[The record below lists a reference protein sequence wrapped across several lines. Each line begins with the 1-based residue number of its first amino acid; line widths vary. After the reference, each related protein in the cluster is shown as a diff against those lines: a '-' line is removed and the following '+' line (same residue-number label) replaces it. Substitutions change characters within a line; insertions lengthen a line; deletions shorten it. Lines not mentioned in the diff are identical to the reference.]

1 MEKYMSKN
9 YVSYGD
15 AEEKEWYLVP
25 VSDEMRD
32 KDEERLVRIS
42 LGYGKTYICRCKFW
56 SDISEGDIVVT
67 RNKDANMDHY
77 EKMGCYMGTLT
88 DDEAEET
95 DADDI
100 STGEIWQIY
109 KNGISETTQMELR
122 CGAKSIVGSGIKNV
136 LSRMA
141 SIMETDAEFYDW
153 KGKLTIVEDDILD
166 VILCADIIA
175 FSDQFEP
182 EMVKMAKESL
192 SKPRR
197 LCTEIFDTKF
207 TNMLR
212 LIQSINRGS
221 SKAYEKKRGVIY
233 DAMCTWDGHDD
244 NYADK
249 FKLLNDDCYYD
260 DAESHSICFEGCYPE
275 WEDQFQSL
283 SICDE
288 LYKYSEYAVCS
299 SKEIIIFEG
308 SEKIAAMFREDKEFC
323 DFYNELIYRSAI
335 SLLVR
340 GGFVNLLKALLSA
353 KPPIEKFIGELCEFS
368 FDVGPIY
375 CTGVLDEYGK
385 EKNVAIS
392 KYDMMVA
399 EDFVHTELEK
409 ISPEDKQELFR
420 EILTNRCIT
429 AVENVD
435 KIDFVGK
442 VFNAAG
448 LSFEDTSMVRGC
460 LKRFGGTYSG
470 KLRCSVDYLIVD
482 TDSDIQ
488 NNLAYRDAW
497 MWKLSG
503 RTRWLR
509 IISFKQFCKLCGV
522 KPSGSAN
529 IKKSRPE
536 ITVSDFIENYLPEM
550 LVEAGKKRAAESD
563 RACRSLKD
571 LVSEI
576 PFTDEAVIVDSVEN
590 FNSLIPAPKEYT
602 QEEIDTITLKIKKM
616 LLVDLINKTYVD
628 NITRNFAQLCG
639 FNYEESEEEES
650 DDGDFDEPEEIDI
663 KQKLFFIS
671 SAVYDPDHAIGDYI
685 EMNGGVSDYNRD
697 SDYMYADYVITSLI
711 PGGRDYNWAIAVR
724 NHSMERKPKVIS
736 LTHFCILCGIDLPDK
751 INVRS
756 LDEDEDEDEEEST
769 PESAPISEEP
779 TCDEPSA
786 EEETEP
792 APEPAAEPAPETE
805 APCDPES
812 SMIPADAEGE
822 PLSASG
828 MSFTEALGTEWFVVT
843 PAGKKFRKQCIVFPD
858 GRRCEFNTQYDHTPE
873 DVVVIGGDG
882 KYFGMIG
889 RPDFSGAPVTEYD
902 TDGRVRFVFRK
913 DPTEE
918 DVRKMSRRLTSLSDS
933 DASMKRY
940 ISERVGDEDVVADIV
955 NDTIETV
962 FIECAIIRNRRQT
975 EKELRFK
982 AYTEVTEDKHFNVR
996 MFEQYLNEVNGKEGK
1011 RTGQKSGVVIEFN
1024 GYFSG
1029 WKKERD
1035 SLGSWE
1041 ELSKKR
1047 GCEAVPGKLRFTDI
1061 TKPIVKICLGDWR
1074 DSTFDAYYGSLIF
1087 KSAFSI
1093 IVRCGLA
1100 NLLQGALGSF
1110 DNYDKYLEGFKHQF
1124 NSIIEYLRDL
1134 ARSVGSKYCVEMIEA
1149 YMRGEEPCLA
1159 NKAISAKRA
1168 ALTLGVDWKELFEK
1182 KKNEKRLGGVE
1193 FNKEKS
1199 ADFYAFDAS
1208 DSFCIAGFDEETT
1221 RKIEEF
1227 VISTGYKIE
1236 APEDVHLMSM
1246 DHLVINEF
1254 AEKIPAEYEMWLEK
1268 RNREGEWF
1276 TSVNSFEKLCDG
1288 FNWGSDLYWEI

>member
-1 MEKYMSKN
+1 MDS
-9 YVSYGD
+9 
-15 AEEKEWYLVP
+15 
-25 VSDEMRD
+25 
-32 KDEERLVRIS
+32 
-42 LGYGKTYICRCKFW
+42 
-56 SDISEGDIVVT
+56 SEILN
-67 RNKDANMDHY
+67 NKDKFDQIDRIEIKH
-77 EKMGCYMGTLT
+77 KMF
-88 DDEAEET
+88 
-95 DADDI
+95 
-100 STGEIWQIY
+100 
-109 KNGISETTQMELR
+109 QMAH
-122 CGAKSIVGSGIKNV
+122 CDNSIIGKY
-136 LSRMA
+136 
-141 SIMETDAEFYDW
+141 IM
-153 KGKLTIVEDDILD
+153 
-166 VILCADIIA
+166 
-175 FSDQFEP
+175 
-182 EMVKMAKESL
+182 
-192 SKPRR
+192 
-197 LCTEIFDTKF
+197 
-207 TNMLR
+207 
-212 LIQSINRGS
+212 
-221 SKAYEKKRGVIY
+221 
-233 DAMCTWDGHDD
+233 
-244 NYADK
+244 
-249 FKLLNDDCYYD
+249 
-260 DAESHSICFEGCYPE
+260 
-275 WEDQFQSL
+275 
-283 SICDE
+283 
-288 LYKYSEYAVCS
+288 
-299 SKEIIIFEG
+299 
-308 SEKIAAMFREDKEFC
+308 
-323 DFYNELIYRSAI
+323 
-335 SLLVR
+335 
-340 GGFVNLLKALLSA
+340 
-353 KPPIEKFIGELCEFS
+353 
-368 FDVGPIY
+368 
-375 CTGVLDEYGK
+375 
-385 EKNVAIS
+385 
-392 KYDMMVA
+392 
-399 EDFVHTELEK
+399 
-409 ISPEDKQELFR
+409 
-420 EILTNRCIT
+420 
-429 AVENVD
+429 
-435 KIDFVGK
+435 
-442 VFNAAG
+442 
-448 LSFEDTSMVRGC
+448 
-460 LKRFGGTYSG
+460 
-470 KLRCSVDYLIVD
+470 
-482 TDSDIQ
+482 
-488 NNLAYRDAW
+488 
-497 MWKLSG
+497 
-503 RTRWLR
+503 
-509 IISFKQFCKLCGV
+509 
-522 KPSGSAN
+522 
-529 IKKSRPE
+529 
-536 ITVSDFIENYLPEM
+536 
-550 LVEAGKKRAAESD
+550 
-563 RACRSLKD
+563 
-571 LVSEI
+571 
-576 PFTDEAVIVDSVEN
+576 
-590 FNSLIPAPKEYT
+590 
-602 QEEIDTITLKIKKM
+602 
-616 LLVDLINKTYVD
+616 
-628 NITRNFAQLCG
+628 
-639 FNYEESEEEES
+639 
-650 DDGDFDEPEEIDI
+650 
-663 KQKLFFIS
+663 
-671 SAVYDPDHAIGDYI
+671 
-685 EMNGGVSDYNRD
+685 MNGGVCDYYD
-697 SDYMYADYVITSLI
+697 ISYQYTDYLVPHELPDCRGYRKALGLREDGENKSLKI
-711 PGGRDYNWAIAVR
+711 
-724 NHSMERKPKVIS
+724 IS
-736 LTHFCILCGIDLPDK
+736 FLQFCDLCGIGTDSPIVPDPVEMQNK
-751 INVRS
+751 
-756 LDEDEDEDEEEST
+756 DEKKSVPVTLT

-779 TCDEPSA
+779 TYDEPSA

-792 APEPAAEPAPETE
+792 APEPAAEPAPKAE
-805 APCDPES
+805 APCGPES

-858 GRRCEFNTQYDHTPE
+858 GRRCEFNTHYDHTPE

-889 RPDFSGAPVTEYD
+889 SPDFSGAPVTEYD

-918 DVRKMSRRLTSLSDS
+918 DVRKMEERLISLSDC

-982 AYTEVTEDKHFNVR
+982 AYTEVTKDKHFNVR

-1035 SLGSWE
+1035 SLSSWE

-1100 NLLQGALGSF
+1100 NLLQGALGSI
-1110 DNYDKYLEGFKHQF
+1110 DNYSEYLEGFVHQF

-1236 APEDVHLMSM
+1236 APENVHLMSM

-1276 TSVNSFEKLCDG
+1276 TSVDSFEKLFDG
-1288 FNWGSDLYWEI
+1288 FNWSSDLYWEI

>member
-1 MEKYMSKN
+1 MEKFISKN

-42 LGYGKTYICRCKFW
+42 LGFGKTYICRCKFW

-67 RNKDANMDHY
+67 RNKDAHMDIY
-77 EKMGCYMGTLT
+77 EKIGCYMGALT

-95 DADDI
+95 DEDDI
-100 STGEIWQIY
+100 SSGEIWQIY
-109 KNGISETTQMELR
+109 KNGISETTQTELR

-141 SIMETDAEFYDW
+141 SIMEHHAEFYDR

-166 VILCADIIA
+166 VILCANIIA

-212 LIQSINRGS
+212 LIQSISIDSVKPYDR
-221 SKAYEKKRGVIY
+221 KQEVIY
-233 DAMCTWDGHDD
+233 DALCTWD
-244 NYADK
+244 NYAGD
-249 FKLLNDDCYYD
+249 FVLSHSGCVYD
-260 DAESHSICFEGCYPE
+260 DSAKSHSICFEGCYPE

-299 SKEIIIFEG
+299 DKEIIIFEG

-335 SLLVR
+335 SLLIR

-353 KPPIEKFIGELCEFS
+353 KPPIEKFIDELREFS
-368 FDVGPIY
+368 FDVGSIY
-375 CTGVLDEYGK
+375 CTDVLDDYGK

-399 EDFVHTELEK
+399 EDLVHEELEK
-409 ISPEDKQELFR
+409 ISSEDKQELFR

-460 LKRFGGTYSG
+460 LKRLGGTYSG

-497 MWKLSG
+497 IWKLSG
-503 RTRWLR
+503 STRWLR

-522 KPSGSAN
+522 KPSGSSD

-563 RACRSLKD
+563 RACKSLKD

-602 QEEIDTITLKIKKM
+602 QEDADDITQNMQRLMFLDVSKKV
-616 LLVDLINKTYVD
+616 LRDEARKGISRFISDY
-628 NITRNFAQLCG
+628 
-639 FNYEESEEEES
+639 FNLDSEEMEEAEP
-650 DDGDFDEPEEIDI
+650 DNGDFDSLEELDFNHR
-663 KQKLFFIS
+663 LFYI
-671 SAVYDPDHAIGDYI
+671 AANDPDNVIGDYI
-685 EMNGGVSDYNRD
+685 EMNGGVSDHNRD

-736 LTHFCILCGIDLPDK
+736 LTHFCIHCGIDIPDM

-756 LDEDEDEDEEEST
+756 LDEDEDESA
-769 PESAPISEEP
+769 PESDSISEEP
-779 TCDEPSA
+779 TYDEPSD

-792 APEPAAEPAPETE
+792 APEPAAEPEPETE

-812 SMIPADAEGE
+812 SMIPVDAEGE

-828 MSFTEALGTEWFVVT
+828 MSFTDAALGAEWFVVT
-843 PAGKKFRKQCIVFPD
+843 PAGKKFRKQCVVFPD

-889 RPDFSGAPVTEYD
+889 SPDFSGAPVTEYD
-902 TDGRVRFVFRK
+902 TEGMIRFVFRK

-918 DVRKMSRRLTSLSDS
+918 DAKKMVERLTSLSDS

-940 ISERVGDEDVVADIV
+940 ISERVGDEDVVADVV
-955 NDTIETV
+955 NDAIEAV
-962 FIECAIIRNRRQT
+962 FIACAIARNRFVVG
-975 EKELRFK
+975 EELRLK
-982 AYTEVTEDKHFNVR
+982 ARSEATEAKHCDVR
-996 MFEQYLNEVNGKEGK
+996 MFEQYLNEVNGKGGK
-1011 RTGQKSGVVIEFN
+1011 RTGQKSGVVLKFN

-1029 WKKERD
+1029 WEKERD
-1035 SLGSWE
+1035 SLDAWG
-1041 ELSKKR
+1041 ELSRKR
-1047 GCEAVPGKLRFTDI
+1047 GCEAVPGKLRFTDM
-1061 TKPIVKICLGDWR
+1061 TKPIVKLCLGDWR
-1074 DSTFDAYYGSLIF
+1074 DSTFDVYYGNLIF
-1087 KSAFSI
+1087 KSAYSI
-1093 IVRCGLA
+1093 IVRCGFA
-1100 NLLQGALGSF
+1100 NLLQGALNSGRYSDGVGF
-1110 DNYDKYLEGFKHQF
+1110 HLEF
-1124 NSIIEYLRDL
+1124 NGIIEYLLDL
-1134 ARSVGSKYCVEMIEA
+1134 ARNTGSKYCGEMLESYI
-1149 YMRGEEPCLA
+1149 RGEDPNIA
-1159 NKAISAKRA
+1159 YKSISAKRTA
-1168 ALTLGVDWKELFEK
+1168 QTLGVDWKELFEK
-1182 KKNEKRLGGVE
+1182 KMNAKRLAGIE
-1193 FNKEKS
+1193 FANVATLYCFDG
-1199 ADFYAFDAS
+1199 ADT
-1208 DSFCIAGFDEETT
+1208 FCIAGFDEETT
-1221 RKIEEF
+1221 RKIEEYL
-1227 VISTGYKIE
+1227 VRKGQRIE
-1236 APEDVHLMSM
+1236 APENVHLMCAGE
-1246 DHLVINEF
+1246 HLVINEF
-1254 AEKIPAEYEMWLEK
+1254 AEKAPKEYEVWLERK
-1268 RNREGEWF
+1268 KQVGEL
-1276 TSVNSFEKLCDG
+1276 VPNVLSFEKLCDMFG
-1288 FNWGSDLYWEI
+1288 WDIDLYWEI